1 MIRLLDVC
9 NIKVSQITKIVREVL
24 KDQEKYSI
32 EGLKEKTK
40 IDMVSDVLQRD
51 GNSYLANLA
60 KAQVEIEDNDPVKTD
75 VMNEELEETLN
86 N

>member
-1 MIRLLDVC
+1 MLDVC
-9 NIKVSQITKIVREVL
+9 NIKVAQITKIVREVL

-40 IDMVSDVLQRD
+40 IDMVSDMVQRD

-60 KAQVEIEDNDPVKTD
+60 QGQAEDNDPIKTGI
-75 VMNEELEETLN
+75 MNEELEETLN

>member
-1 MIRLLDVC
+1 LLDVC
-9 NIKVSQITKIVREVL
+9 NIKVAQITKIVREVL

-40 IDMVSDVLQRD
+40 IDMVSDMVQRD

-60 KAQVEIEDNDPVKTD
+60 QGQAEDNDPIKTGI
-75 VMNEELEETLN
+75 MNEELEETLN